1 MKLSYQ
7 SRLKVFQ
14 ISDKYLKKTVE
25 TMQLE
30 TEKSMLL
37 FNYIS
42 SFFNISIFELVRVV
56 RFNWNALYIM
66 NLVRKKSDPH
76 IEICYL

>member
-7 SRLKVFQ
+7 SRLEKVFQ

-37 FNYIS
+37 FNYI
-42 SFFNISIFELVRVV
+42 FNISIFELVRVV